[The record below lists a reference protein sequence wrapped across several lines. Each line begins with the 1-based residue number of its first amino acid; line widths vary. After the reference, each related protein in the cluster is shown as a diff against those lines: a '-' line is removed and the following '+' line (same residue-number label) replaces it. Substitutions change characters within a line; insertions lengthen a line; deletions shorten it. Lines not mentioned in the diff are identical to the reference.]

1 MVVSCG
7 KMVLLHTK
15 NYFLFRDGHE
25 LVSAK
30 WLLLSENQ
38 TIKKRKKEKKT
49 FCVEIAADFQVEIT

>member
-1 MVVSCG
+1 
-7 KMVLLHTK
+7 MVLLHTK

-38 TIKKRKKEKKT
+38 TIKKRKKEKET
-49 FCVEIAADFQVEIT
+49 FCFEIAADFQVEITW